1 METSSFRVVGNGNGN
16 GNGNG
21 IENIIGSGSGSGDDD
36 QEDQDTVNNKK
47 NENKYKN
54 EDEDEKNSFNHRE
67 WIEMFD
73 ATSQSNYFINERT
86 GESLWTLPD
95 LEPISTEIP
104 E

>member
-16 GNGNG
+16 G
-21 IENIIGSGSGSGDDD
+21 SGDDD
-36 QEDQDTVNNKK
+36 QEDQDTANNKK
-47 NENKYKN
+47 NENKN
-54 EDEDEKNSFNHRE
+54 EDEKNSFNHRE

>member
-16 GNGNG
+16 G
-21 IENIIGSGSGSGDDD
+21 SGDDD
-36 QEDQDTVNNKK
+36 QEDQDTANNKK
-47 NENKYKN
+47 NENKT
-54 EDEDEKNSFNHRE
+54 EDEKNSFNHRE